1 MILFPVFFSLFL
13 FPVLYFNV
21 SLNVS
26 GLCLILLLQMTR
38 QRRLASRYFCRCRV
52 VCVAGTTRLFGS
64 CSLTLFYGLLCC
76 VLLPLVLFVVLVCV
90 VVVCDR
96 CIVSSLLFLL
106 MFVLLVDILVKMLD
120 SICQLTLLGYLLLDK
135 VHRIA
140 SS

>member
-1 MILFPVFFSLFL
+1 M
-13 FPVLYFNV
+13 
-21 SLNVS
+21 
-26 GLCLILLLQMTR
+26 
-38 QRRLASRYFCRCRV
+38 
-52 VCVAGTTRLFGS
+52 VCVAGTARLFGS

-76 VLLPLVLFVVLVCV
+76 VLLSLVLFVVLVCV
-90 VVVCDR
+90 VVVCNR
-96 CIVSSLLFLL
+96 RIVSSLLFLL